1 MAANIVLCGLRSFL
15 LHLPLWI
22 HLQGNDE
29 KDVSSMYL
37 TLDYLP
43 EEKVDTKLKAQI
55 FDIASDLIL
64 QKKQSLTRTEQTISK
79 VIGPIGS

>member
-1 MAANIVLCGLRSFL
+1 MAANIELCGLRSFL
-15 LHLPLWI
+15 LHLALWI

-55 FDIASDLIL
+55 FDMASDLIL
-64 QKKQSLTRTEQTISK
+64 QKKQSLTRTEQYLR
-79 VIGPIGS
+79 

>member
-1 MAANIVLCGLRSFL
+1 MDYALSSYIWHCD
-15 LHLPLWI
+15 
-22 HLQGNDE
+22 LQGNDE

-55 FDIASDLIL
+55 FDMASDLIL